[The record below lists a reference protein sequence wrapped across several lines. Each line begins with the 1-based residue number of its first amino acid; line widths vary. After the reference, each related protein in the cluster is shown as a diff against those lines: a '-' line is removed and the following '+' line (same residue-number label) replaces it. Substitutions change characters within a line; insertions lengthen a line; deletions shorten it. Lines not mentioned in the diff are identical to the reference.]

1 MRMTAPPTRMTA
13 PPMRMT
19 APPTR
24 TTAPPMRMTA
34 PPTRMTAPPTRMTA
48 PPMRVNWEENRGR
61 PKPPPRPTARRSPL
75 QAMLEQSMLQISV
88 AAVIAGS
95 LGWSWLIYSEFRS
108 PVLVAPAI
116 AAVDPAAVDVTSNVV
131 KSAGTSA
138 YARIERPSASGTGNR
153 PPSGES
159 AASIVAREW
168 SFFEPKPLAE
178 GARAAL
184 RQAAREQRI
193 AKESTIARELVAA
206 KEPKVAKET
215 AAAKEPKIAK
225 EPAAT
230 KEPRVAKEITVAKEA
245 AVAKEPAAAKETR
258 IAKEITVAKEAAIV
272 KEPAAVKE
280 AVVVKEAA
288 AAKETARSLI
298 HLAAL
303 ETVAPQYPPLHAP
316 SEPGPSRIPF
326 IGART
331 SLVDFETA
339 PFPYHGAV
347 PGSNRPFL
355 SAGEDGH
362 RGHANF
368 RGRVFWES
376 PTFSDDR
383 VLLHIPPGFD
393 PKRPAV
399 MVVFFHGHGANL
411 ARDVRDRQQVP
422 AQLTAAGTNA
432 VLVAP
437 QFAVNAADSSAGKFW
452 EPNGFKRFL
461 DEAAVKL
468 ANLYGDQRSTAAFA
482 NMPIVI
488 VAYSGGFGPTLSVL
502 DRGGVRSRVRGL
514 VLLDALY
521 GGIDR
526 FADWIANNRS
536 TFFVS
541 SYTPHTAGHNA
552 HLEHLLRQRD
562 VPYDWELRRSHLRGM
577 VAFLPAGPISH
588 RDFVNRAWAEAPIKD
603 VLLRMEDVGPHY
615 ANTETTASLPAAAL
629 AGRRD

>member
-168 SFFEPKPLAE
+168 SFFEPKHLAE

-562 VPYDWELRRSHLRGM
+562 VPYDSELRRSHLRGM

-588 RDFVNRAWAEAPIKD
+588 RDFVNRAWTEAPIKD

>member
-1 MRMTAPPTRMTA
+1 
-13 PPMRMT
+13 
-19 APPTR
+19 
-24 TTAPPMRMTA
+24 
-34 PPTRMTAPPTRMTA
+34 
-48 PPMRVNWEENRGR
+48 
-61 PKPPPRPTARRSPL
+61 
-75 QAMLEQSMLQISV
+75 MLEQSMLQISV
-88 AAVIAGS
+88 GAVIVGA

-108 PVLVAPAI
+108 PVLVAPAV
-116 AAVDPAAVDVTSNVV
+116 AAVDTAVPGAEASAV
-131 KSAGTSA
+131 KTAGTSA
-138 YARIERPSASGTGNR
+138 YVRIDRPSTSSTTERAPG
-153 PPSGES
+153 GES
-159 AASIVAREW
+159 AASIVAREF
-168 SFFEPKPLAE
+168 SFFDPKRLADS
-178 GARAAL
+178 GRASARP
-184 RQAAREQRI
+184 
-193 AKESTIARELVAA
+193 AA
-206 KEPKVAKET
+206 KEARPGKEAAVAKE
-215 AAAKEPKIAK
+215 AAVVKEATTAKEPKIARDST
-225 EPAAT
+225 AA
-230 KEPRVAKEITVAKEA
+230 KEPR
-245 AVAKEPAAAKETR
+245 VAKEPAAAKEPKVARDTV
-258 IAKEITVAKEAAIV
+258 IAQEVPVAKEQIVRKEQIVAKQQTVAKESTAA
-272 KEPAAVKE
+272 KEPATAKDY
-280 AVVVKEAA
+280 AA
-288 AAKETARSLI
+288 ATETTPRSLI

-303 ETVAPQYPPLHAP
+303 ETVAPQFPPLQTP
-316 SEPGPSRIPF
+316 RDPGPSHLPS

-355 SAGEDGH
+355 SAGEEGR
-362 RGHANF
+362 RGHVNF

-376 PTFSDDR
+376 ATFSDDR

-393 PKRPAV
+393 PQRPAV

-422 AQLTAAGTNA
+422 AQITAAGTNA

-468 ANLYGDQRSTAAFA
+468 ANLYGDQRSTSAFA

-541 SYTPHTAGHNA
+541 SYTPHTAGHNSY
-552 HLEHLLRQRD
+552 LERLLRDRG
-562 VPYDWELRRSHLRGM
+562 VSYDSELRRNHLRGM

-603 VLLRMEDVGPHY
+603 VLVRMDDVGPQY
-615 ANTETTASLPAAAL
+615 ANADATASIPS
-629 AGRRD
+629 GRRN